1 MGAPGR
7 PSARP
12 LQEEPDP
19 ALPVARGP
27 DPLEEL
33 VVALSLLL
41 EVKAE
46 IEERLSERALVAEN
60 ERDEEVPEPA
70 VAVEERVNGLEL
82 NVDQGSLQQRGR
94 LDPIVVDEFL
104 ETSPGAN
111 KRKDPL
117 VFVRDALGNIAS
129 LAP

>member
-1 MGAPGR
+1 MLFSSR
-7 PSARP
+7 CR
-12 LQEEPDP
+12 L
-19 ALPVARGP
+19 LPVARGP

-33 VVALSLLL
+33 VVALSVLL

-46 IEERLSERALVAEN
+46 IEERPSERALVAEN
-60 ERDEEVPEPA
+60 EHDEEAPAPA

-82 NVDQGSLQQRGR
+82 NVDEGRLQQRGR
-94 LDPIVVDEFL
+94 LDRIVVDEFL

-111 KRKDPL
+111 ERKDPL

-129 LAP
+129 LVP